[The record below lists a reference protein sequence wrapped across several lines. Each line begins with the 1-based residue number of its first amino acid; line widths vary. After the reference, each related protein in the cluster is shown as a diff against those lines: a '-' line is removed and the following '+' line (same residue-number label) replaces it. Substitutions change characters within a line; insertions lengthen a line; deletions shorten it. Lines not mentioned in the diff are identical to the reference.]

1 MFKVGDRVRRA
12 RNRRKWLLKEVGV
25 VLEIDADRA
34 FVQWPTTGKRYS
46 AASRLLIVSQ
56 EDCKN
61 DRN

>member
-46 AASRLLIVSQ
+46 AVSRLLIVSQ

-61 DRN
+61 DGN